1 MTEEARTIDVDGEPY
16 ELDKFDDNQRYLLAQ
31 IEDLTKKSSSI
42 KFQLDQVE
50 VARDIFTQNLISDLK
65 AKREEE
71 NA

>member
-1 MTEEARTIDVDGEPY
+1 MTEEVRTIDVDGEPY
-16 ELDKFDDNQRYLLAQ
+16 ELDKFDDNQKYLLAQ